1 VSGKTTRILVLIGI
15 AAAAALVAAIGVLA
29 FGGGKSTASK
39 ADYQTKVVNARD
51 RVDYAYSRITQ
62 STSWDDAANRMDE
75 ASAVVGSVANDIDD
89 ASVAKG
95 FEDLNAQLATSL
107 HTFSDALANAADL
120 YRDPSFQTTLES
132 SNSFGLEE
140 WDKVNAVLAK
150 MQKQGLKVQL
160 LARH

>member
-1 VSGKTTRILVLIGI
+1 VSGKTTRILVLVGV
-15 AAAAALVAAIGVLA
+15 AVAAALVAAIGVLA
-29 FGGGKSTASK
+29 FSGGKGTASK
-39 ADYQTKVVNARD
+39 AEYQTTIANSRD

-75 ASAVVGSVANDIDD
+75 ASAVVASVANDIDD
-89 ASVAKG
+89 AAVAKG
-95 FEDLNAQLATSL
+95 FEDLNAQFATSL

-120 YRDPSFQTTLES
+120 YRDPTFQTTLES

-150 MQKQGLKVQL
+150 MQKQGLKIQL